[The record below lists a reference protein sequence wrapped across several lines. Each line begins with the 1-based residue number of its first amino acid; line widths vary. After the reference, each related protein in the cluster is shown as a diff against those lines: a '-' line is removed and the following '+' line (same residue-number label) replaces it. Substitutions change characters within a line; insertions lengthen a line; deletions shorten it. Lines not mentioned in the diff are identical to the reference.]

1 MTRDETQPLGVPE
14 DEAEGEGADDA
25 EDGFP
30 MRFTVIERSAGRVHL
45 VSEGGG
51 EVFAHPA
58 VGEDVWSAAL
68 TEVPPAWEIVDL
80 ASAVPVGEPTPR
92 ACRRHRGPRH

>member
-1 MTRDETQPLGVPE
+1 MTRDESEPLGG
-14 DEAEGEGADDA
+14 AQGEGPDDD
-25 EDGFP
+25 EEGPGDGFD

-51 EVFAHPA
+51 EVFAHPG
-58 VGEDVWSAAL
+58 VGEDVWAAAL

-80 ASAVPVGEPTPR
+80 APVPAGGPEPR
-92 ACRRHRGPRH
+92 ACRRHRRPRH

>member
-1 MTRDETQPLGVPE
+1 MTRDEIEPVGVPE
-14 DEAEGEGADDA
+14 EEGPTGEPDEAFD
-25 EDGFP
+25 
-30 MRFTVIERSAGRVHL
+30 MRFTVIDRADGRVHL

-80 ASAVPVGEPTPR
+80 SAPRPVGEPVPR
-92 ACRRHRGPRH
+92 ACRHHRHQRRGRR